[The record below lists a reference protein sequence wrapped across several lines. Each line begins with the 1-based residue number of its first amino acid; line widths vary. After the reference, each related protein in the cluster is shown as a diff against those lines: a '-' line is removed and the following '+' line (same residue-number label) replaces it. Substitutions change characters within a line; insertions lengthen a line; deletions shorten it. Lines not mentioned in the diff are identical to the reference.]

1 MTIGDMKE
9 PLTLQQETLTP
20 DGGGGFARAWE
31 DVAEVFARIEETG
44 GGESLQ
50 HRKIEAGHACRI
62 TLHYRDDITAGMR
75 LAGAAGIFCISTVR
89 DPDGKRATLEITG
102 YRRT

>member
-1 MTIGDMKE
+1 MSIGEMKE
-9 PLTLQQETLTP
+9 PLTLQQEALTP

-31 DVAEVFARIEETG
+31 DVAAVFGRIEETG

-50 HRKIEAGHACRI
+50 NRKVEAGNACRI
-62 TLHYRDDITAGMR
+62 TLHYRNDVTAGMR
-75 LAGAAGIFCISTVR
+75 LAGEAGIFDIFAVR
-89 DPDGKRATLEITG
+89 DPDGRRATLEITG